1 MYSLIFESW
10 VNTSTTEHFFKK
22 TEAHDGLR
30 LSISASIDST
40 SLKILHIN
48 KTFPFLHIVRGLL
61 LIARAGVISIW
72 SGLEGCWGPAAGC
85 AISALT
91 KHSLVFPGLWLLGQ
105 ITTDVG
111 ANQILQHLASAG
123 NPTQPDS
130 RPSR

>member
-1 MYSLIFESW
+1 MYSLVFESW

-30 LSISASIDST
+30 LSIS
-40 SLKILHIN
+40 
-48 KTFPFLHIVRGLL
+48 V
-61 LIARAGVISIW
+61 
-72 SGLEGCWGPAAGC
+72 GCWGPAAGC